1 MATLQGKLVTQVQKA
16 TELNKLLQDALLM
29 SQSVRKELTDEIT
42 KISEQSN
49 TVPDNAAKTNAEEK
63 EALQGEMEVYGT
75 QVSATYTALYV
86 VV

>member
-75 QVSATYTALYV
+75 QVSATYTAMYV